1 MRMNSRRAIRLRRML
16 LALSVVAAGWA
27 VAVALTGGFGFR
39 LGAFRLSSRNPRNP
53 LLIAMLGALA
63 SLGLSLLPGV
73 RGTLLDEWSWWR
85 RRAVGIVSVLRR
97 HAWLGAVVSATTAA
111 LLGAGLDIYQWA
123 GAPSLWLDEE
133 MIALNVRDR
142 AFADLGGPRECCV
155 CRRIVTLV
163 EILERAR
170 DEAITL
176 LDTIARAVV
185 EKPLG
190 PDQPAAGPGRLA

>member
-1 MRMNSRRAIRLRRML
+1 
-16 LALSVVAAGWA
+16 LAPAD
-27 VAVALTGGFGFR
+27 TGE
-39 LGAFRLSSRNPRNP
+39 SHQ
-53 LLIAMLGALA
+53 
-63 SLGLSLLPGV
+63 V
-73 RGTLLDEWSWWR
+73 RVTE
-85 RRAVGIVSVLRR
+85 
-97 HAWLGAVVSATTAA
+97 
-111 LLGAGLDIYQWA
+111 
-123 GAPSLWLDEE
+123 
-133 MIALNVRDR
+133 

-176 LDTIARAVV
+176 LDTIAPAVV